1 MAQDVKREPPVRLP
15 NPSAQPFV
23 AALKTARFYTV
34 IFFWVT
40 MVCVLAYVAAFV
52 LAEWANLYDMPA
64 AEPAKAAP
72 TKTSPAKA
80 APAGPVSWLGIFES
94 TAAAAEP
101 ESKGGASFFGLEA
114 AKKKAVRPETPQEPA
129 AGPATKAAEPAT
141 PESATEGKIIAERPT
156 LVPRASLTP
165 DQQRR
170 RAQYY
175 HDLTVAV
182 LPPLRIV
189 GFLASILLGATL
201 FVYLQITLL
210 GRLAG
215 IRHLTNAVF
224 LLMVFWVTVMPWENV
239 FPGFRVSAFYD
250 FSQLLEAHA
259 SRLAGAAGNP
269 WDTALYFGRFCVL
282 PLVSLLL
289 LACSGIRFAAGYH
302 ESVVANE

>member
-40 MVCVLAYVAAFV
+40 MACVLAYVAAFV

-72 TKTSPAKA
+72 
-80 APAGPVSWLGIFES
+80 AGPVSWLGIFES

-101 ESKGGASFFGLEA
+101 ESKGGTSFFGLEA
-114 AKKKAVRPETPQEPA
+114 TKKKPAAPAETPQEPA

-170 RAQYY
+170 RALYY

-189 GFLASILLGATL
+189 GFLASILLGVTL

-239 FPGFRVSAFYD
+239 FPGFQVSAFYD

-259 SRLAGAAGNP
+259 SRLAGTGNP

-282 PLVSLLL
+282 PLISLLL